1 MRFLK
6 GGKYIVES
14 VKTVEGMK
22 EISEK
27 CLKESKTIGFV
38 PTMGYLHEGHISL
51 IKRAR
56 EENDTVVVSIFVNP
70 IQFGPTEDL
79 SSYPRDINRD
89 LKISDEN
96 KVDYV
101 FLPTVDEMYPG
112 PYHTY
117 VEVEK
122 LTEHLC
128 GAKRPGHFRG
138 VTTVVL
144 KLFNI
149 VKPTRAYFGQKDAQQ
164 FRVLRSMVKDLNL
177 DVEMVEMPIVREKD
191 GVALSSR
198 NKYLSPEE
206 RREAVCLSESLRSA
220 ITLIENGERDTNNII
235 ASMKSNINRYSR
247 AKIDYIEIVDEQE
260 LQPIKDL
267 KGKFIIALAVY
278 IGRARL
284 IDNVI
289 LSV

>member
-1 MRFLK
+1 M
-6 GGKYIVES
+6 ES

-27 CLKESKTIGFV
+27 CLKEGKTIGFV

-70 IQFGPTEDL
+70 TQFGPAEDL
-79 SSYPRDINRD
+79 SQYPRDTDRD
-89 LKISDEN
+89 LKITKE
-96 KVDYV
+96 KGVDYV
-101 FLPTVDEMYPG
+101 FLPTVDEMYPQ

-117 VEVEK
+117 VEVEN

-138 VTTVVL
+138 VATVVL

-149 VKPTRAYFGQKDAQQ
+149 VKPTKAYFGQKDAQQ
-164 FRVLRSMVKDLNL
+164 FCVLRSMAKDLNL
-177 DVEMVEMPIVREKD
+177 DVEMIELPIVREKD

-206 RREAVCLSESLRSA
+206 RREAICLYKSLQLA
-220 ITLIENGERDTNNII
+220 TNLIKEGERNAQNVV
-235 ASMKSNINRYSR
+235 SRMKEYITANYPYAR
-247 AKIDYIEIVDEQE
+247 IDYIEIVDEQE

-278 IGRARL
+278 IGKARL